1 MEEDFTVEELK
12 AALRKG
18 VLANELNL
26 VFVGSAY
33 KNKGVQ
39 ELLDAVVDYL
49 PSPLDVEAVTGT
61 DPDTGE
67 EIQRHPSFDEPFS
80 GLVFKIMTDPFVGKL
95 TYVRVYSGRAES
107 GSYVVNASNGQR
119 ERLSLIHI

>member
-1 MEEDFTVEELK
+1 M
-12 AALRKG
+12 
-18 VLANELNL
+18 
-26 VFVGSAY
+26 GSAY

-39 ELLDAVVDYL
+39 ELLDAVVDTCSSRSTSGRHRYR
-49 PSPLDVEAVTGT
+49 SGHRR
-61 DPDTGE
+61 
-67 EIQRHPSFDEPFS
+67 EIERHPSFDEPFS

-119 ERLSLIHI
+119 SVSAASSR